1 MNIKDVTDSRKF
13 WSTVKQSFSGIS
25 KTANNIVLSDNYKIF
40 KDEKKVA
47 KTLSDYF
54 TSLTEK
60 RKLKPVTFNDTVNS
74 FKTVTL

>member
-25 KTANNIVLSDNYKIF
+25 KTANNIVLSDNYKMF
-40 KDEKKVA
+40 KDEKKVT
-47 KTLSDYF
+47 K
-54 TSLTEK
+54 TSLTK
-60 RKLKPVTFNDTVNS
+60 KQKLKPVTFNDTVNS